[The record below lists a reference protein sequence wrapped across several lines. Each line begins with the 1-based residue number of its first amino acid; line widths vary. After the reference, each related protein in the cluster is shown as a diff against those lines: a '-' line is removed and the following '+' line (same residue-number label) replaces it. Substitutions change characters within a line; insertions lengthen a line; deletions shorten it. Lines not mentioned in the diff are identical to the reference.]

1 MVLLKYLLMKYL
13 KKTFDTNEKYKNYLK
28 HQFFF
33 SFTQKYFLK
42 TNAFGI
48 H

>member
-28 HQFFF
+28 NQIFFLSHKNIF
-33 SFTQKYFLK
+33 
-42 TNAFGI
+42 
-48 H
+48 